1 VAVLALGACGRIGFD
16 APASGTDAPN
26 DAPAA
31 YVEPMGR
38 LDLTFGTGGQLVL
51 GSAAEEHAHD
61 VLRRPNGGYLV
72 SGFRRNGAITTFELI
87 ARIE

>member
-1 VAVLALGACGRIGFD
+1 
-16 APASGTDAPN
+16 
-26 DAPAA
+26 
-31 YVEPMGR
+31 MGR